1 MTATKRLSIG
11 DFDKIMRKL
20 EKLSQ
25 RVAKFYNRTRCAEA
39 RQLYDDIGAQHSELC
54 SIVEWLP
61 SERRW
66 NMKTQKIF
74 MENKHFVVRQ
84 QKIFTELLQEALY
97 QVL

>member
-1 MTATKRLSIG
+1 MAATKRLSIK
-11 DFDKIMRKL
+11 DFDQIVRKL

-25 RVAKFYNRTRCAEA
+25 RVAKLYNRTRSVKA
-39 RQLYDDIGAQHSELC
+39 RKLYDDIGAQHSELC
-54 SIVEWLP
+54 SIIEWLP

-74 MENKHFVVRQ
+74 MENRQFVWRQ
-84 QKIFTELLQEALY
+84 QQLFTELLQEALY